1 MTLEPLEG
9 ARIVDLYAGS
19 GALGIEALSRGAS
32 RVDFVEHDR
41 VARQTLDANLEDL
54 GLRERSTVWPL
65 ALPAGLTRL
74 AAVLAAADVV
84 LLDPPYGSG
93 ATRGR
98 RTAGRAAGA
107 EGMDLAAATLAALG
121 RPGALRA
128 GARVVAEHHRRDA
141 LAERVG
147 TLARTRERQ
156 YGETVVSTYEVAP
169 GTSPAATEE
178 GP

>member
-9 ARIVDLYAGS
+9 ARLVDLYAGS

-98 RTAGRAAGA
+98 RAPGAAGA
-107 EGMDLAAATLAALG
+107 EGTDLAAATLAALG

-128 GARVVAEHHRRDA
+128 GARVVAEHHRRDP

-147 TLARTRERQ
+147 TLARTRERH

-169 GTSPAATEE
+169 GTSPATTEE